1 MSDPRD
7 DDELISSDNDRE
19 DFAPLNASDLRGDE
33 AFEDSPPLADEPSG
47 PGIDYDDLA
56 AQTEINDEETT

>member
-19 DFAPLNASDLRGDE
+19 DFAPLDASDLRGDE
-33 AFEDSPPLADEPSG
+33 VFEDSPPLADEPSG
-47 PGIDYDDLA
+47 PGGPD
-56 AQTEINDEETT
+56 